1 MICPILNFYAELLIF
16 AIEILYVISR
26 EFIIINNYKVILKL
40 HTVEILL
47 INLKLPMSNR
57 EL

>member
-1 MICPILNFYAELLIF
+1 MICPILNFYAEVSIF
-16 AIEILYVISR
+16 AIEILYVILR
-26 EFIIINNYKVILKL
+26 EFIIINNYKVIVKL

-47 INLKLPMSNR
+47 KNLKLPMFNR